1 MKTAEIRNLS
11 DMELGRRLDEAH
23 QEMFN
28 LRFQYATGQLK
39 NTARLGEVR
48 ARLPRCVRTYA
59 SASWRPITR
68 RAERCRNS
76 ESA

>member
-1 MKTAEIRNLS
+1 MRPSEIRNLTQV
-11 DMELGRRLDEAH
+11 ELGRHLDESY

-48 ARLPRCVRTYA
+48 REIARLHSIMRQRELVA
-59 SASWRPITR
+59 AQ
-68 RAERCRNS
+68 E
-76 ESA
+76 E

>member
-48 ARLPRCVRTYA
+48 REIAQMRTIL
-59 SASWRPITR
+59 R
-68 RAERCRNS
+68 ERELATYYE
-76 ESA
+76 ES

>member
-1 MKTAEIRNLS
+1 MRPSEIRNLTQV
-11 DMELGRRLDEAH
+11 ELGRHLDESY

-48 ARLPRCVRTYA
+48 REIARLRSIMREHELVA
-59 SASWRPITR
+59 AQ
-68 RAERCRNS
+68 EG
-76 ESA
+76 

>member
-48 ARLPRCVRTYA
+48 REIGQMRTIL
-59 SASWRPITR
+59 R
-68 RAERCRNS
+68 ERELATYYE
-76 ESA
+76 ES